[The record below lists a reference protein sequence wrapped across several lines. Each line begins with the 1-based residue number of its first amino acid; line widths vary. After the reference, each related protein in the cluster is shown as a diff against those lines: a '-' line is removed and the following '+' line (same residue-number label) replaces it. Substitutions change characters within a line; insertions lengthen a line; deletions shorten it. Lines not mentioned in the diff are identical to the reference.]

1 MNVSRIYLLNVSEEV
16 RSELNGVKYE
26 SVEYIENLM
35 KCDTISFTVDKY
47 IDIDGTY
54 VDSNYYDQ
62 IKESMYVYVSN
73 LNNSNEN
80 NDGSTLYKNR
90 GLFRISEVSISNNG
104 HNESKSVTCES
115 SECELGNQSLFGF
128 KINTGELDSAEYL
141 ADDNVDEATKLAIE
155 YVTFYNAN
163 NSQLSLLDLAIEK
176 VPYWS
181 IGYVDPLLRNKKFS
195 FSIDNKPIY
204 SFLINELSSTA
215 QCVFTFDTI
224 NRTINAYSISRV
236 DALGDTNI
244 FVSYRNLLNSTNI
257 TRSDMDLVTRFNVS
271 GSDNL
276 SIARV
281 NFDEPYIENLTH
293 LLSDEDKHDNPIYSN
308 SGLRDKYLAWYSY
321 RYGLGGARDTFVQ
334 KVKKYNENIV
344 ALDELKNKLPVDALD
359 VNQYKDF
366 DKETLQNL
374 LANYMSI
381 INAMVVDFAAYYD
394 DGTMVVDEN
403 GFAVIDDQ
411 QGLEESIYWEDYQL
425 YKNILIPNIKVAIQN
440 CDLDEEH
447 QLPYNTNY
455 ETDWD
460 LYGIVELENK
470 IKVYKQNIDVLKEA
484 GYEKAWSDLT
494 PAEKAKWEQ
503 ATYNIYHQQYLDYL
517 DLIDDAEDALH
528 DRRVDYQGIENE
540 QDLLLTQIATIKEN
554 ASIENPNFGFTQT
567 ELLTIYKLRRDT
579 DYLNDNILSTSDDD
593 IVSQIDDMNE
603 LFEAAMDEL
612 DIVSQHQYKLS
623 ATLDNLF
630 NLEAFQGYK
639 KDLKAGN
646 FIKMFLREAD
656 EMTEVNYGL
665 EDSSPVGLY
674 TSNDDKPM
682 LTHERYSLTPNIVKL
697 RVTSIKRNPCLEDDN
712 SLTLEFSN
720 MIRDKDGLSDYT
732 NLFKSAVNS
741 AFNQINATVKQ
752 KLDYTNV
759 AISNSIIKALV
770 SSSALGKRINSL
782 IADTIQAKDGIFDT
796 VQSQYIST
804 DEFEARLARVQ
815 SLSASSAFFQFM
827 ETNFATVHELDVEV
841 ARIDTLVASDAN
853 IRNILAGNIGTGSL
867 QTIHLTGQNVV
878 IDDAIITSAM
888 IQGLSASKILAGTI
902 YTSLVKIANDQ
913 NENLLID
920 GATIQIKDSNNTV
933 RVQIGRDAGGD
944 YNYSLWNENGDLMWD
959 AAGIYE
965 TGIHDG
971 VIKDIA
977 VADDANIN
985 AKKLDLPSLVTRL
998 NEDGS
1003 LTVQTSQIIID
1014 EAGQTFEARFKE
1026 ITSFVDNYNNK
1037 TVMVVPLE
1045 DVNGNPL
1052 YDSNG
1057 NLLYVEVKLK
1067 DFDFLAYTNYIKEQ
1081 MDSRIETWYQST
1093 DPSLNWNEVELA
1105 EHKGDLW
1112 FNTTNNTTW
1121 RWNGTSWSEQSAPD
1135 AVFDAID
1142 GKAQIFIAQPT
1153 VPYNEGDL
1161 WFDSATSDI
1170 MTCVNTRTTGN
1181 YTASDWQK
1189 RNKYTDDSSLTT
1201 FISTTYATQIQ
1212 NLQGQ
1217 IDGKIQTWYQDTD
1230 PSTAWTTSAIKNQH
1244 IGDLWYVTNDVTSSG
1259 TVLFTKGD
1267 TYRYDLD
1274 NNVYKWMKQSAPQE
1288 VFDKIDGKAQI
1299 FISQPTTPYHV
1310 GDLWF
1315 NSTTSDIMTCTTERL
1330 TGNYNASDW
1339 EKRNKYTDDTA
1350 ANAAQ
1355 SDVNGLKTRTTTLE
1369 TDLAVVQGQ
1378 ITSKVWQ
1385 TDIDSAID
1393 DVEGEITTISDNYT
1407 TLVQRV
1413 DGIDI
1418 DIGSIQTTL
1427 ATKADSST
1435 VTTLSTQV
1443 TTISSSLDGIAV
1455 RVGTAESTLSN
1466 LGTRTSSL
1474 ETDVGIIQGQITSK
1488 VWQTDIDEATNDLG
1502 EQITNITN
1510 NYSTIIQNV
1519 DGIQTIVGEIQDIA
1533 TENNNKVFKYVELYD
1548 YSNNLIYSSEG
1559 YPLYS
1564 AMLFKEMDMP
1574 NYNSGI
1580 ESSIKQNA
1588 DNIELKVNKN
1598 GIIAAINLSSEQA
1611 SINAE
1616 KINLHGY
1623 TTINNYFKIDTNGK
1637 LIAVDGD
1644 FAGKITAEDGSIG
1657 NWSIGQTSI
1666 YSGSAVWKNA
1676 NGMYFGQQGLS
1687 LSDQFFVDNQGNMTA
1702 NSATIKGRVIADYL
1716 ELGDGVTINSSRVD
1730 GLSYLLQ
1737 ATAEG
1742 IESKVQKEFDEI
1754 KSKKMLSAVLYD
1766 SAGYKMYDSSGY
1778 LFYGTE
1784 SFEEV
1789 DMSDVTNRMWTSII
1803 QNADNI
1809 ELKVSK
1815 NGIISA
1821 INLSSEQATIQ
1832 ASKISLEGL
1841 TTINNYF
1848 KVLTNGKMECI
1859 GGTIAGWT
1867 IDSNAIWRNSS
1878 TFNTDNGNNVGMYFG
1893 VNGLSIGHD
1902 KFNVTSAGLL
1912 NATGAT
1918 ISGSITA
1925 TSLTAT
1931 QSGRIANW
1939 DINSSCLYYNNSTFK
1954 NANGIYLGTS
1964 GISVGDVFYVD
1975 KTNGTAYFKGSVNA
1989 TSLTLGAG
1997 AIDYNSNII
2006 SNKPNLSQYLTQS
2019 DLNGYVTTQDLGD
2032 YVKVDITRSGSEYSS
2047 TDGTKTRSFK
2057 VSKKGLLEAENA
2069 IIRGTI
2075 YAGAGEIGALSINQ
2089 YGLTASQDYYDEYY
2103 RSCNITTE
2111 IQPGSIS
2118 IRHYDEYH
2126 RMYPYIFTISG
2137 ERVYMHDIECISI
2150 NPTEE
2155 IGYVDCSDIRM
2166 TNALHM
2172 GSGDYDVQAISYNT
2186 SGYMYFG
2193 ANSSY
2198 TTTSVL
2204 RGTSVNIYSH
2214 SNGVTIGS
2222 SGDGVYLVGS
2232 VYENGTLLSSKY
2244 GKAVSVSS
2252 SSSSVSLTK
2261 ETYNSGS
2268 FSVSKNGYTPLG
2280 IVGYE
2285 ISGSRSN
2292 YMNLYRHYISGT
2304 TYYWSIRNNS
2314 SDTVSDTLTV
2324 YVLYSKN

>member
-517 DLIDDAEDALH
+517 DLLDDAEDALH

-554 ASIENPNFGFTQT
+554 ASIENPNFGFTQN

-971 VIKDIA
+971 VIRDVA

-1014 EAGQTFEARFKE
+1014 ETGQTFETKFKE
-1026 ITSFVDNYNNK
+1026 ITNFVDNYNNK

-1045 DVNGNPL
+1045 DANGNLL

-1057 NLLYVEVKLK
+1057 NQLYVEVKLK
-1067 DFDFLAYTNYIKEQ
+1067 DFDFLTYTDYIKEQ
-1081 MDSRIETWYQST
+1081 MDARIETWYQST
-1093 DPSLNWNEVELA
+1093 DPSLNWNEAELA

-1142 GKAQIFIAQPT
+1142 GKAQIF
-1153 VPYNEGDL
+1153 V
-1161 WFDSATSDI
+1161 
-1170 MTCVNTRTTGN
+1170 
-1181 YTASDWQK
+1181 
-1189 RNKYTDDSSLTT
+1189 
-1201 FISTTYATQIQ
+1201 
-1212 NLQGQ
+1212 
-1217 IDGKIQTWYQDTD
+1217 
-1230 PSTAWTTSAIKNQH
+1230 
-1244 IGDLWYVTNDVTSSG
+1244 
-1259 TVLFTKGD
+1259 
-1267 TYRYDLD
+1267 
-1274 NNVYKWMKQSAPQE
+1274 
-1288 VFDKIDGKAQI
+1288 
-1299 FISQPTTPYHV
+1299 SQPTTPYHV

-1315 NSTTSDIMTCTTERL
+1315 NSATSDIMTCTTERL

-1548 YSNNLIYSSEG
+1548 YGNNLIYSSEG

-1902 KFNVTSAGLL
+1902 KFNVTSAGVL

-1931 QSGRIANW
+1931 QSGTIANW
-1939 DINSSCLYYNNSTFK
+1939 SINSSCLYYNNSTFK

-2006 SNKPNLSQYLTQS
+2006 SNKPSLSTVATSGSYNDLSSKPSLSTVATSGSYNDLSGKPSLSTVATSGSYNDLSSKPNLSQYLTQS
-2019 DLNGYVTTQDLGD
+2019 DLNGYVTTTDLGD
-2032 YVKVDITRSGSEYSS
+2032 YYKVGTSKGTDSSGYNY
-2047 TDGTKTRSFK
+2047 FY
-2057 VSKKGLLEAENA
+2057 VSKQGALTARNA
-2069 IIRGTI
+2069 IIYGTI
-2075 YAGAGEIGALSINQ
+2075 YAGNGTFAG
-2089 YGLTASQDYYDEYY
+2089 
-2103 RSCNITTE
+2103 
-2111 IQPGSIS
+2111 
-2118 IRHYDEYH
+2118 
-2126 RMYPYIFTISG
+2126 TISG
-2137 ERVYMHDIECISI
+2137 STIYGSTLRGGSSWGYLYIYDAYISAPTLNNPEVTGTLSGTANISI
-2150 NPTEE
+2150 EGTISLSNDGTLTNSCGVENWNNS
-2155 IGYVDCSDIRM
+2155 CDIR
-2166 TNALHM
+2166 TSSRAGLYSATV
-2172 GSGDYDVQAISYNT
+2172 GSGSNGWLIYTDT
-2186 SGYMYFG
+2186 SGNV
-2193 ANSSY
+2193 AAPKLSDRRLKENI
-2198 TTTSVL
+2198 
-2204 RGTSVNIYSH
+2204 VNVSEIEAY
-2214 SNGVTIGS
+2214 
-2222 SGDGVYLVGS
+2222 
-2232 VYENGTLLSSKY
+2232 TLLSNI
-2244 GKAVSVSS
+2244 
-2252 SSSSVSLTK
+2252 
-2261 ETYNSGS
+2261 NSYS
-2268 FSVSKNGYTPLG
+2268 FNYKKDENKIPQNGFIAQEVRDVLLNNN
-2280 IVGYE
+2280 IGY
-2285 ISGSRSN
+2285 RSYLIIN
-2292 YMNLYRHYISGT
+2292 D
-2304 TYYWSIRNNS
+2304 NNS
-2314 SDTVSDTLTV
+2314 DSELYDLTV
-2324 YVLYSKN
+2324 KEEDVTYALDYTKFIPILWKGWQILNEKCQRLEQRISELEG